1 MSLQMYTKVLKHV
14 MKDTREGCEMLSS
27 WEKRVKASANM
38 YLLLLRNII
47 VHIGTHSY
55 FEI

>member
-14 MKDTREGCEMLSS
+14 IKDTREGCE
-27 WEKRVKASANM
+27 KASANM

>member
-14 MKDTREGCEMLSS
+14 IKDTREGCEMLSS

-38 YLLLLRNII
+38 YLLLLMNII